1 MNRFLA
7 ILSLIFL
14 GLLPLAQPASAAGI
28 VCKESYQVVR
38 GQEIATPYCA
48 DNYLAQVARLYGM
61 RVSNAEVRSNPNRKR
76 EVCRFIGHDIR
87 VSDNCDH
94 ENSRGR
100 NGK

>member
-1 MNRFLA
+1 MKRSRALA
-7 ILSLIFL
+7 A
-14 GLLPLAQPASAAGI
+14 LLPAICLAPLPASAAGI

-48 DNYLAQVARLYGM
+48 DNYLAQIARKYGM
-61 RVSNAEVRSNPNRKR
+61 RVSNAEIRNNPNRKR

-87 VSDNCDH
+87 VSDNCHD

-100 NGK
+100 HGF